1 MSLQQASGTI
11 ARLARYEVG
20 VVAELPEEDAIQV
33 EVNGVLAG
41 VVRCLPDAPVELAIG
56 WAFMHGFFGVADPI
70 DAVSVHG
77 NRVSLM
83 VETSA
88 NIDARRKGAVG
99 WIDIDDDE
107 RDIAPAPA
115 EPFAIHGDF
124 LIDLLREVF
133 KAMAQDRS
141 RDGFVHAA
149 VASDTAVHCVARD
162 ATVANAVAKILGW
175 MLRDGRDVGT
185 PILVV
190 RGMVDRAVIR
200 AAAKLGVSIVATSG
214 IPTADAFRLAL
225 GQDISI
231 LGMATNQRPGLLV
244 DAGHVVEDDEVS
256 RDGEAIEHPGQ
267 T

>member
-1 MSLQQASGTI
+1 MSLQEASGTI
-11 ARLARYEVG
+11 TRLARYEVG
-20 VVAELPEEDAIQV
+20 VVAELPEEDTVQV

-56 WAFMHGFFGVADPI
+56 WAFMHGFFGFTDPI

-88 NIDARRKGAVG
+88 NIDARRKAAVG
-99 WIDIDDDE
+99 WIDIDDDV
-107 RDIAPAPA
+107 RDVASAPGK
-115 EPFAIHGDF
+115 PFAIHGDV

-133 KAMAQDRS
+133 RAMAQDRS

-162 ATVANAVAKILGW
+162 ATVDNAVAKIVGW
-175 MLRDGRDVGT
+175 MLRDGRDAET

-190 RGMVDRAVIR
+190 RGMVDRAVIK
-200 AAAKLGVSIVATSG
+200 AAANLGVSIVATSG

-225 GQDISI
+225 GQDVSI

-244 DAGHVVEDDEVS
+244 DAGHVVEEDEVFGG
-256 RDGEAIEHPGQ
+256 GEGVERPDQ